1 MYTGLF
7 DVFSIGIGPSSSH
20 TMGPMRAAARF
31 ARGLR
36 DSGILSDVRIIKV
49 DLYGSLALTGE
60 GHGTPDAVVYGLT
73 GEDGETTDDFRP
85 CVDEVRRSG
94 RLMLAG
100 KHAVAFSPEQDIVL
114 QKDTTLPQHANGMR
128 FRALNVDRVHLAD
141 ETYFSIGGG
150 AVRRADEMDTPAVE
164 PLYVPYLF
172 RTCDE
177 LVELCRRENMSIAE
191 VVRCNEASLRPMSA
205 VTARLHLII
214 DTMQQA
220 VERGIA
226 TPGQLPGELH
236 LARRAPQIYRRLE
249 ERFRRNETDALMI
262 IDWINLW
269 AFAVAEENAAGGR
282 VVTAPTMGSAGVL
295 PAVLRYYERFGVKES
310 PYEREHGMEVFLLTA
325 SAVCSLYRANSS
337 ISGAEVGCQGE
348 VGVACSMA
356 AAGLTAAM
364 GGSIKQIENAAE
376 IAMEHNLGLTCDPIC
391 GLVQVPC
398 IERNAIGAVKAVNA
412 ARLALCGNGTHYV
425 SLDSVI
431 ATMDETG
438 RNLQAGYRETSL
450 AGLARNAFTC

>member
-1 MYTGLF
+1 MYTSFF

-31 ARGLR
+31 AADLQREGKLA
-36 DSGILSDVRIIKV
+36 SVHGVKV

-60 GHGTPDAVVYGLT
+60 GHGTPSAVVYGLLGLEAET
-73 GEDGETTDDFRP
+73 MNLNHDFLGEVKEQKKLALGGSHTIDF
-85 CVDEVRRSG
+85 DLQE
-94 RLMLAG
+94 
-100 KHAVAFSPEQDIVL
+100 DIIL
-114 QKDTTLPQHANGMR
+114 QKDTFLPQHANGMR
-128 FRALNVDRVHLAD
+128 FRALNAQGAHLAD
-141 ETYFSIGGG
+141 EVYFSVGGG
-150 AVRRADEMDTPAVE
+150 AVRRADEMDTP
-164 PLYVPYLF
+164 PQNPRPVPF
-172 RTCDE
+172 EFNSCNE
-177 LVELCRRENMSIAE
+177 LVSLCYKHKMSIAE
-191 VVRCNEASLRPMSA
+191 LVRRNETTLYPAPLLK
-205 VTARLHLII
+205 ARLHRII
-214 DTMQQA
+214 SAMQQA
-220 VERGIA
+220 VERGIS
-226 TPGQLPGELH
+226 TWGTLPGELR
-236 LARRAPQIYRRLE
+236 LARRAPQIYMSLE
-249 ERFRRNETDALMI
+249 DQFHRNATDALTI

-269 AFAVAEENAAGGR
+269 AFAVSEENAAGGR

-295 PAVLRYYERFGVKES
+295 PAVLRYFERYGSKKAPTDFEN
-310 PYEREHGMEVFLLTA
+310 GMETFLLTA
-325 SAVCSLYRANSS
+325 SAICSLYRANAS

-364 GGSIKQIENAAE
+364 GGTVAQVENAAE

-412 ARLALCGNGTHYV
+412 ARLAMRGNGSHFV

-438 RNLQAGYRETSL
+438 RALQSGYRETAL

>member
-1 MYTGLF
+1 
-7 DVFSIGIGPSSSH
+7 
-20 TMGPMRAAARF
+20 MGPMRAAARF
-31 ARGLR
+31 VANLQ
-36 DSGILSDVRIIKV
+36 SQQLLPNVQEVKV

-60 GHGTPDAVVYGLT
+60 GHQTPAAIVYGLL
-73 GEDGETTDDFRP
+73 GLDAESMDLNRDFVAETRQHKQI
-85 CVDEVRRSG
+85 R
-94 RLMLAG
+94 LAG
-100 KHAVAFSPEQDIVL
+100 QHAIPFDIQQDIIL
-114 QKDTTLPQHANGMR
+114 QKDTFLPQHANAMR
-128 FRALNVDRVHLAD
+128 FRTLDTQGAHVAD
-141 ETYFSIGGG
+141 EVYFSIGGG
-150 AVRRADEMDTPAVE
+150 AIRRADEIDAP
-164 PLYVPYLF
+164 PQLPRSVPYEF
-172 RTCDE
+172 NSCNE
-177 LVELCRRENMSIAE
+177 LVSLCRQHKISIAE
-191 VVRCNEASLRPMSA
+191 LVRRNEAALYPA
-205 VTARLHLII
+205 PLLKARLHRII
-214 DTMQQA
+214 AAMQQA
-220 VERGIA
+220 IERGIS
-226 TPGQLPGELH
+226 TGGILPGELK
-236 LARRAPQIYRRLE
+236 LTRRAPLIYQRLE
-249 ERFRRNETDALMI
+249 DQFHRNATDALTI

-295 PAVLRYYERFGVKES
+295 PAVLRYYERYGCKEG
-310 PYEREHGMEVFLLTA
+310 PTDADTGMETFLLTA
-325 SAVCSLYRANSS
+325 SAICSLYRANAS

-364 GGSIKQIENAAE
+364 GGTIAQIENAAE

-412 ARLALCGNGTHYV
+412 ARLAMRGDGSHFV

-438 RNLQAGYRETSL
+438 RALQSGYRETAL

>member
-1 MYTGLF
+1 MYTSFF

-31 ARGLR
+31 AADLQAKQ
-36 DSGILSDVRIIKV
+36 LLPQVHEVKV

-60 GHGTPDAVVYGLT
+60 GHKTPAAVVYGLL
-73 GEDGETTDDFRP
+73 GLDAENMDLNRNFVGETQQQHL
-85 CVDEVRRSG
+85 
-94 RLMLAG
+94 LMLG
-100 KHAVAFSPEQDIVL
+100 GCHPIPFNIGQDITL
-114 QKDTTLPQHANGMR
+114 QKDTFLPQHANALR
-128 FRALNVDRVHLAD
+128 FRALDAGGSHVAD
-141 ETYFSIGGG
+141 ELYFSIGGG
-150 AVRRADEMDTPAVE
+150 AIRRADEMNTPPQNPRA
-164 PLYVPYLF
+164 VPYEF
-172 RTCDE
+172 NSCNE
-177 LVELCRRENMSIAE
+177 LVALCRKHSISIAE
-191 VVRCNEASLRPMSA
+191 LVRRNESALRPAPLLKS
-205 VTARLHLII
+205 RIHRII
-214 DTMQQA
+214 SVMQQA
-220 VERGIA
+220 IDRGIS
-226 TPGQLPGELH
+226 THGTLPGELH
-236 LARRAPQIYRRLE
+236 LSRRAPQIYHRLE
-249 ERFRRNETDALMI
+249 DQFHRNATDALTI

-295 PAVLRYYERFGVKES
+295 PAVLRYYERYGCKEGPTDVDS
-310 PYEREHGMEVFLLTA
+310 GMETFLLTA
-325 SAVCSLYRANSS
+325 SAICSLYRANAS

-364 GGSIKQIENAAE
+364 GGSIAQVENAAE

-412 ARLALCGNGTHYV
+412 ARLAMRGDGSHYV

-431 ATMDETG
+431 TTMDETG
-438 RNLQAGYRETSL
+438 RALQSGYKETAL
-450 AGLARNAFTC
+450 AGLARHAFTC

>member
-1 MYTGLF
+1 MYTSFF

-31 ARGLR
+31 VADLQR
-36 DSGILSDVRIIKV
+36 SGKLSSVCSVKV

-60 GHGTPDAVVYGLT
+60 GHGTPSAVVYGLLGLEAET
-73 GEDGETTDDFRP
+73 MNLNHDFLGEVMDQKKLALNGSHTIDF
-85 CVDEVRRSG
+85 DFQ
-94 RLMLAG
+94 A
-100 KHAVAFSPEQDIVL
+100 DIIL
-114 QKDTTLPQHANGMR
+114 QKDTFLPQHANGMR
-128 FRALNVDRVHLAD
+128 FRALDTNGSHLAD
-141 ETYFSIGGG
+141 EVYFSVGGG
-150 AVRRADEMDTPAVE
+150 AVRRADEMNTP
-164 PLYVPYLF
+164 PQSPIPVPF
-172 RTCDE
+172 EFNSCNE
-177 LVELCRRENMSIAE
+177 LVSLCYKHKMSIAE
-191 VVRCNEASLRPMSA
+191 LVRRNETSLYPA
-205 VTARLHLII
+205 PLLKARLRRII
-214 DTMQQA
+214 NTMQQA
-220 VERGIA
+220 VERGIS
-226 TPGQLPGELH
+226 TWGTLPGELQ
-236 LARRAPQIYRRLE
+236 LARRAPQIYMSLE
-249 ERFRRNETDALMI
+249 DQFHRNATDALTI

-269 AFAVAEENAAGGR
+269 AFAVSEENAAGGR

-295 PAVLRYYERFGVKES
+295 PAVLRYFERYGSKKAPTDLET
-310 PYEREHGMEVFLLTA
+310 GMETFLLTA
-325 SAVCSLYRANSS
+325 SAICSLYRSNAS

-364 GGSIKQIENAAE
+364 GGTVAQVENAAE

-412 ARLALCGNGTHYV
+412 ARLAMRGDGSHFV

-438 RNLQAGYRETSL
+438 RALQSGYRETAL

>member
-1 MYTGLF
+1 MYTSFF

-31 ARGLR
+31 VAELQSNGQLE
-36 DSGILSDVRIIKV
+36 SVCSVKV

-60 GHGTPDAVVYGLT
+60 GHGTPSAVVYGLL
-73 GEDGETTDDFRP
+73 GLEAETMDLNHHFTE
-85 CVDEVRRSG
+85 EVQQHKQLTLG
-94 RLMLAG
+94 GTHTIPFDMQA
-100 KHAVAFSPEQDIVL
+100 DITL
-114 QKDTTLPQHANGMR
+114 QKDTFLPQHANGMR
-128 FRALNVDRVHLAD
+128 CRALDAHGTHLAD
-141 ETYFSIGGG
+141 EVYFSIGGG
-150 AVRRADEMDTPAVE
+150 AVRRADEMDAAPQN
-164 PLYVPYLF
+164 PRPVPF
-172 RTCDE
+172 EFNSCNE
-177 LVELCRRENMSIAE
+177 LVALCRQHKISIAE
-191 VVRCNEASLRPMSA
+191 LVRRNEAALCPA
-205 VTARLHLII
+205 PVLKARLRRVIT
-214 DTMQQA
+214 TMQQA
-220 VERGIA
+220 IERGIA
-226 TPGQLPGELH
+226 TGGSLPGELR
-236 LARRAPQIYRRLE
+236 LSRRAPQIYARLE
-249 ERFRRNETDALMI
+249 DQFHRNATDALTI

-295 PAVLRYYERFGVKES
+295 PAVLRYYERYGCKEGPTDVDS
-310 PYEREHGMEVFLLTA
+310 GMETFLLTA
-325 SAVCSLYRANSS
+325 SAICSLYRANAS

-364 GGSIKQIENAAE
+364 GGSIEQVENAAE

-412 ARLALCGNGTHYV
+412 ARLAMRGDGSHYV

-438 RNLQAGYRETSL
+438 RALQSGYRETAL